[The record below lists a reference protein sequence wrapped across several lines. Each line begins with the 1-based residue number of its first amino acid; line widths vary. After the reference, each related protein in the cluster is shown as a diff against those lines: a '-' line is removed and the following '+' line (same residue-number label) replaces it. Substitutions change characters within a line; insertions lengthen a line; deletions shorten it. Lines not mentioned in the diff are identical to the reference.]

1 METQQVLDVLKPKAA
16 SLGFDEKELMTA
28 SETIAGQHPE
38 EATTEEVTAAVEATL
53 PFLKLS
59 QSAANRSYERLKTQF
74 EKDHPK
80 KTPEEIE
87 AERKAAE
94 EAERKRKEDEEKRKK
109 QELDEPEWAKTKFAA
124 YEKRI
129 KDIEDENKALKAE
142 KTNSDFRKKAV
153 DALKEAKIDESYYAL
168 SLKGKAFEKQEDVDA
183 FVQEVKDGWE
193 AMSKKLKFN
202 DLSRVKPPLGGSAAG
217 DQPSKA
223 VKDRIERRKASGAVA
238 SPIRGLDQ
246 KK

>member
-38 EATTEEVTAAVEATL
+38 EATTEEVTAVVEATL

-59 QSAANRSYERLKTQF
+59 QSAASRSFERMKTQF
-74 EKDHPK
+74 EKEHPK

-87 AERKAAE
+87 AE
-94 EAERKRKEDEEKRKK
+94 RKEDEEKRKK

-129 KDIEDENKALKAE
+129 KAMEDENKALKAE

-168 SLKGKAFEKQEDVDA
+168 SLKGKAFEKQEEVDA

-202 DLSRVKPPLGGSAAG
+202 DLSRVKPPLGGSVAG